1 MHRMGILIAK
11 MKGDGCFDAHSID
24 KNGKLVYDF
33 KKDKRFQH
41 LVNNE
46 TTHPD
51 YLKEKSLYCTM
62 IDDFNTAGFRNAD
75 GSLLNAEKMDALPQ
89 AYTRTEGQ
97 SLKNYA
103 DLLYGHYDEE
113 SKSLLCDTFIGSIF
127 LQYKTYITAKLEQWT
142 MHEGVYNTE
151 QLQQQFDNN
160 GKPLYVKY
168 GYDENKEPYKD
179 ILLESEYNN
188 LSDEDKKSC
197 RLYYDYTGIPMQ
209 GMLQETWKFIYSL
222 FKLDSEKLKEL

>member
-24 KNGKLVYDF
+24 ENGKLVYDF
-33 KKDKRFQH
+33 KKDKRFTH

-168 GYDENKEPYKD
+168 GYDENNEPYKD
-179 ILLESEYNN
+179 VLLESEYNN

-197 RLYYDYTGIPMQ
+197 RLYYDYTGMPMQ
-209 GMLQETWKFIYSL
+209 GMLQES
-222 FKLDSEKLKEL
+222 

>member
-1 MHRMGILIAK
+1 MSGYRVYYLKDNFAGSNQALKVHRPKEEPVYHRLMFSLIQSLKASGK
-11 MKGDGCFDAHSID
+11 AQRYAADPVSQTSGCRYPRS
-24 KNGKLVYDF
+24 
-33 KKDKRFQH
+33 KRRYHPCEDQLKSDRASDPARKH
-41 LVNNE
+41 E

-127 LQYKTYITAKLEQWT
+127 LQYKTYITAKLEQ
-142 MHEGVYNTE
+142 
-151 QLQQQFDNN
+151 
-160 GKPLYVKY
+160 
-168 GYDENKEPYKD
+168 
-179 ILLESEYNN
+179 
-188 LSDEDKKSC
+188 
-197 RLYYDYTGIPMQ
+197 
-209 GMLQETWKFIYSL
+209 
-222 FKLDSEKLKEL
+222 